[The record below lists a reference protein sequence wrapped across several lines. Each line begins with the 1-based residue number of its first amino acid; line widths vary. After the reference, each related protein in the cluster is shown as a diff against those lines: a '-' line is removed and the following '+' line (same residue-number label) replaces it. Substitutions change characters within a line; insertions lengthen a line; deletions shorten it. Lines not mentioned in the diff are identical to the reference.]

1 VMKMSGG
8 PCHSRVVSVDNSDVN
23 EVRITQE

>member
-1 VMKMSGG
+1 MSGG